1 MSIHEFKC
9 FDFIGKNLPPQETL
23 YLLGGNDK
31 LAEIFITNG
40 VLLYEYK
47 LVVKNTVPLIFSFED
62 EEGDSYNLIC
72 LLSGQ
77 HSVNYNSKAPNITKI
92 YCKGDSLEK
101 YQDLRLSSYDV

>member
-62 EEGDSYNLIC
+62 EEGDSYHLIC

-77 HSVNYNSKAPNITKI
+77 HSVNFNSEAPNITKI

>member
-77 HSVNYNSKAPNITKI
+77 HSVNYSSKAPNITKI

>member
-77 HSVNYNSKAPNITKI
+77 HSVNYNSNAPNITKI